1 MITNFKVFESH
12 KYEKYLMKFFEDY
25 EKDKGIDK
33 YYNYSDDYAKRYK
46 LPVEIFE
53 EFSILYYF
61 YDNSHYKQHEKS
73 IENYIKKSV
82 KKIMLESIIKKID
95 DDINVYDK
103 LKSAL
108 DKKPNFANRR
118 LFGSIHNMNVKYIF
132 FLLHGAIKNAPIT
145 KAINNYNL

>member
-61 YDNSHYKQHEKS
+61 
-73 IENYIKKSV
+73 
-82 KKIMLESIIKKID
+82 
-95 DDINVYDK
+95 
-103 LKSAL
+103 
-108 DKKPNFANRR
+108 RR
-118 LFGSIHNMNVKYIF
+118 
-132 FLLHGAIKNAPIT
+132 
-145 KAINNYNL
+145 